1 MAIVKLLQ
9 FFVQK
14 KASLFFSFNKLF
26 LYQYL
31 NFFWDTHP
39 KLRNIATSSANLL
52 SVDLDYSK
60 QL

>member
-31 NFFWDTHP
+31 NFFETLTP
-39 KLRNIATSSANLL
+39 NLEI
-52 SVDLDYSK
+52 
-60 QL
+60 